1 MTFQEPCTANGA
13 CGLSESVARRPQG
26 LLAPLCQTLMF
37 FLLLFAGFGVSSLLV
52 ASLIQVFE

>member
-1 MTFQEPCTANGA
+1 MMFQEPCTANGA

-37 FLLLFAGFGVSSLLV
+37 LLLFAGFGASSLLV